1 MARRSGSKPV
11 TWPTQ
16 KLRWYNQMQKPLAL
30 IAGAGAGLGQS
41 LCARFESGGF
51 DVVGLG
57 RTAITNP
64 NGAFHTLDLSDE
76 RAVPATLEKIIERH
90 GLPKV
95 VIHNTAELVIAPF
108 GETRLEDFTHTWT
121 SMVQTAFLL
130 GQSTLPKMVA
140 SDGGAF
146 IVSGATASLRG
157 GAKFAA
163 FASAKFALRGLT
175 QSLAR
180 EYQSQGVH
188 VCHAILDGIIDTARS
203 RDLHSLD
210 PAKMMNASDI
220 AEAYWQLAHQPKS
233 TWTHELDLR
242 PASEGF

>member
-1 MARRSGSKPV
+1 
-11 TWPTQ
+11 
-16 KLRWYNQMQKPLAL
+16 MQKPLAI

-41 LCARFESGGF
+41 LCARFEQGGF
-51 DVVGLG
+51 EVVGLG
-57 RTAITNP
+57 RTAP
-64 NGAFHTLDLSDE
+64 PSPVGAFHILDLADAQ
-76 RAVPATLEKIIERH
+76 AVPATIAGIIGQH
-90 GLPKV
+90 GAPKV

-108 GETRLEDFTHTWT
+108 DATSLDDFSRTWA

-130 GQSTLPKMVA
+130 GQSTLAPMVNA
-140 SDGGAF
+140 NGGTF

-180 EYQSQGVH
+180 EYQPQGVH
-188 VCHAILDGIIDTARS
+188 VCHAILDGIIDTDRS

-210 PAKMMNASDI
+210 PAKMMKPHDI
-220 AEAYWQLAHQPKS
+220 AEAYWQLAHQPRS